1 MSKLTNLLPK
11 LVLWVLMIL
20 SVVAF
25 VMIFIGGSVDPT
37 AEYKEPVYTDVL
49 LYWVGIIF
57 AIALIITLGFAL
69 VQIAKSFVREPAQT
83 AKSMIGVLLLFGLL
97 LVSLFCFND
106 FNYIN
111 NDILP
116 TFDGEI
122 TLLMN
127 QLSNMAIIPT
137 AVLAVI
143 AILLIVFS
151 GLFKGKVKDVK

>member
-11 LVLWVLMIL
+11 ITLWVLMIV
-20 SVVAF
+20 SVVTF

-49 LYWVGIIF
+49 LYLVA
-57 AIALIITLGFAL
+57 AICVLALIITLGFAF
-69 VQIAKSFVREPAQT
+69 VQIAKGFVKAPGET
-83 AKSMIGVLLLFGLL
+83 AKSMIGVLLLFALL
-97 LVSLFCFND
+97 AVSLFCFND
-106 FNYIN
+106 YQYIN

-122 TLLMN
+122 TLMMN
-127 QLSNMAIIPT
+127 QLANMAIIPT
-137 AVLAVI
+137 GVLAAI

-151 GLFKGKVKDVK
+151 SAFKGKVKDVK